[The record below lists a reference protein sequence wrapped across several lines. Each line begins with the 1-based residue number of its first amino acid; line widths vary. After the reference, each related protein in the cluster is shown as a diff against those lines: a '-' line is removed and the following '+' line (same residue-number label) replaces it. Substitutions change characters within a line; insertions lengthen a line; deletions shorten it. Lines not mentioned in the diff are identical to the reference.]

1 MTGIQP
7 ATLLEDEA
15 LYAASIEQAE
25 RAEWTTLHELMA
37 VNAEVTHAV
46 LCQLKAS
53 AGAKQNDIPQPLRF
67 PRPGEK
73 KPKKIVLSGLDA
85 ARAIMGGG

>member
-7 ATLLEDEA
+7 SALLEDEA

-25 RAEWTTLHELMA
+25 RAEWTTLHELAA

-46 LCQLKAS
+46 LCQLKAN
-53 AGAKQNDIPQPLRF
+53 AGAKQSDLPQPLRI
-67 PRPGEK
+67 PRPYEP
-73 KPKKIVLSGLDA
+73 KPKKVVLSGLDA
-85 ARAIMGGG
+85 ARLITGGG